1 MPGLKVTDEFRA
13 PQGVYKVK
21 FGGFSTRDDDGT
33 PVAKA
38 TDFGM
43 RAFANLIIVDGQ
55 LESEEIPCGMD
66 LEDGIAQWCF
76 LFSGVPP
83 QSSDLAEIEKQMK
96 TDKALT
102 VRVSENGWVQG
113 VFVPKAT

>member
-1 MPGLKVTDEFRA
+1 
-13 PQGVYKVK
+13 
-21 FGGFSTRDDDGT
+21 
-33 PVAKA
+33 
-38 TDFGM
+38 M

-55 LESEEIPCGMD
+55 LESEEVPCGTD

-76 LFSGVPP
+76 PFSGVPP

-113 VFVPKAT
+113 SAAPSYCGTKGMRTGKG